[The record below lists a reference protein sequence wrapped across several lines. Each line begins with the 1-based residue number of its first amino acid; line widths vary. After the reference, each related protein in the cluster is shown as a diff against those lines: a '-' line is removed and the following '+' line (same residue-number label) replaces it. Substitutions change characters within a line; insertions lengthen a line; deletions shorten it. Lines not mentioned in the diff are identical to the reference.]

1 MRKPRTIVYGTLETP
16 PFGMLLALS
25 FQQVLVLSL
34 FLVSPVL
41 IANAAGVPS
50 DRARNLV
57 SLTMVAL
64 AFATVLQIGRRG
76 PVGSG
81 LLVVASAQSVYL
93 PGCLIAARDGGLP
106 AVSALLITAAAL
118 EMGLSQFVRRLRG
131 ILPTELSGLIV
142 LVTGLEIARSGMNDI
157 VGGATARIDSDLL
170 PSLGVA
176 MFTLA
181 LMVGCS
187 VWGRGPLRTLGA
199 IAGLLAGY
207 VVSLAIGLVDPAA
220 LQQVATTP
228 LLHIPAIA
236 AEWPDFRADLLMPAL
251 ISGLAVTLNSTGALT
266 AAQRLNDADWK
277 RQDMKGLSRGL
288 LADGLGTLVAAL
300 IGGGGVAASASAV
313 GLTANARATSRAI
326 GYATAA
332 GFLLLSFVPKFTA
345 ALLAIPSPVL
355 GAALVFLSCS
365 LLMSGLT
372 IISSRLLDARKT
384 YTLGV
389 AFAFAVATPPLV
401 RVGADL
407 PGWMAPVIASPLL
420 TAALVALV
428 LNPVLRLGIGKQ
440 LALAIPP
447 GGLPPQDVA
456 DFIARAGSVW
466 GARREVIEQ
475 AQGAIVECLDAIA
488 DAGLAEGNVRL
499 VLAFNELQFDAR
511 ISWKGEPLPLS
522 ATRPTKEEMLM
533 DDNAAVRMAGYLINH
548 LSSRVTSGFNNGTAE
563 VRLVFDH

>member
-16 PFGMLLALS
+16 PLGMLLALS
-25 FQQVLVLSL
+25 VQQILVLSL

-41 IANAAGVPS
+41 IANAAGVPAE
-50 DRARNLV
+50 RARNLV
-57 SLTMVAL
+57 SLTMIAV

-81 LLVVASAQSVYL
+81 LLVVPSAQSVYL
-93 PGCLIAARDGGLP
+93 PGCLIAARTGGLP
-106 AVSALLITAAAL
+106 AVAALLMTAAAL

-142 LVTGLEIARSGMNDI
+142 LVTGLDIAQTGMNDI
-157 VGGATARIDSDLL
+157 VGGVAAGVGSHSLR
-170 PSLGVA
+170 SLGIA

-199 IAGLLAGY
+199 VAGLVCGY
-207 VVSLAIGLVDPAA
+207 GVSLVLGLVDPTA
-220 LQQVATTP
+220 LQQFGTAP
-228 LLHIPAIA
+228 LLHIPAFG
-236 AEWPDFRADLLMPAL
+236 AEWPDFRIGLLVPAL
-251 ISGLAVTLNSTGALT
+251 ISGLAITLNSTGALT

-277 RQDMKGLSRGL
+277 RQDMTGLSRGL
-288 LADGLGTLVAAL
+288 LADGLGTFVAAL
-300 IGGGGVAASASAV
+300 IGGAGVAASASAV

-365 LLMSGLT
+365 LLMSGVT
-372 IISSRLLDARKT
+372 IISSRLLDTRKT

-389 AFAFAVATPPLV
+389 AFAFAVGTPPLV
-401 RVGADL
+401 RIGADL
-407 PGWMAPVIASPLL
+407 PGWVAPVIASPLL
-420 TAALVALV
+420 AAALVALL
-428 LNPVLRLGIGKQ
+428 LNPVLRLGIRKR
-440 LALAIPP
+440 LTLTVPP
-447 GGLPPQDVA
+447 GGLPSRDIA
-456 DFIARAGSVW
+456 DFITRAGSVW

-488 DAGLAEGNVRL
+488 DAGLAEGDIRL
-499 VLAFNELQFDAR
+499 MLTFNELQLDSS
-511 ISWKGEPLPLS
+511 ISWDGAPLQLS
-522 ATRPTKEEMLM
+522 PTRPTKEEMLT

-548 LSSRVTSGFNNGTAE
+548 LTSRVSSKFLNGTAE
-563 VRLVFDH
+563 VRMVFDH